1 MVPICYEESLPQGCA
16 SSCAGF
22 MATATE
28 HFIKEVL
35 STVYNRSRVN
45 MAGGSVN
52 SVLTHRF
59 RHRLLD
65 EEGAASRGSVAR
77 DPGTGLLPIEAKEA
91 AARPGLGMHDLRL
104 ALDVG
109 NSALGQFPAVTAKIM
124 QGYSEGEY
132 ELSQELRKRNAAA
145 RRDEHH
151 REQQR
156 REQWRAS
163 LDADGD
169 VRMNGAHGVNGAAP
183 VVNGLKTHD
192 LAIDDDVDED
202 ADWGWAG
209 ASVANRATLGN
220 ALDECLAIGS

>member
-16 SSCAGF
+16 PSCAGF

-35 STVYNRSRVN
+35 STVYNRTRVN
-45 MAGGSVN
+45 MTGGSVN

-65 EEGAASRGSVAR
+65 EEDALSRGSIAR
-77 DPGTGLLPIEAKEA
+77 DPGTGLLPIEAREA
-91 AARPGLGMHDLRL
+91 AVRPGLGIHDLRL

-109 NSALGQFPAVTAKIM
+109 NSALGQFPAVTAKVI

-132 ELSQELRKRNAAA
+132 ESSQDRRKRNAAA
-145 RRDEHH
+145 RQDE
-151 REQQR
+151 EKQEKAR
-156 REQWRAS
+156 RERWRAS

-169 VRMNGAHGVNGAAP
+169 VRMNGTNGVNGAGP
-183 VVNGLKTHD
+183 VVNGVAAHNY
-192 LAIDDDVDED
+192 AVDDDVDEA

-209 ASVANRATLGN
+209 GSVSSRAILGN